1 LFCSWSVVANITT
14 NVVNKTTDIFS
25 RYAPRMAQDQTF
37 DLDGPVS
44 NHESRFPGQIGLI
57 SFIIFSPAKAQE
69 RKDCSVKNPIIVLL
83 FEYSSIKKIL
93 GKENSSLKIS
103 LGAFCALA

>member
-1 LFCSWSVVANITT
+1 
-14 NVVNKTTDIFS
+14 
-25 RYAPRMAQDQTF
+25 MAQDQTF

-69 RKDCSVKNPIIVLL
+69 RKDGSTEDPIIILL
-83 FEYSSIKKIL
+83 IEYSGVKRIL
-93 GKENSSLKIS
+93 REGNSSLKIS
-103 LGAFCALA
+103 LGALCVLV